1 MSSQE
6 KFNMDFLAEYHK
18 NLFISLYPIQKSA
31 QNPIKHNMPGVR
43 LQLSIKFSLS
53 LQTHIQ

>member
-18 NLFISLYPIQKSA
+18 NVFMSLYPVQKSA
-31 QNPIKHNMPGVR
+31 HNPIKHNMPDVR

-53 LQTHIQ
+53 LQAHIQ